1 MMGIR
6 YLSIKATMPHCHT
19 PRSMV
24 PPSVSFPFPFIFI
37 IPLPMFIAITPPTAT
52 AETLRV
58 YNQLFSLG
66 LQALHLR
73 LPSADRAAYEAA
85 ICAIE
90 PKYRHRLVLCDHF
103 DLLPITGAGG
113 IHLRTSLI
121 GRWHELSHYGGRI
134 SVSAHNIDELE
145 HLPFSPTYALL
156 SPAFDSIS
164 KVGYQAGLDLE
175 DCRERLPRLP
185 FPVVALGGIT
195 PERAREVLQYG
206 FSGTAALGYL
216 SAGPIERFVE
226 FDLPCVLSLAGHD
239 PTSGAGLVADARA
252 ITAESGYPLTIC
264 TALTEQHESHFVS
277 VLPLSWAQIERP
289 LLCLLEKHRPLSAKI
304 GLVANLEEALR
315 LVKTLQL
322 HGVRH
327 IIWDPILSA
336 TASSESIHPTYSNQ
350 TLRQLLSAVSL
361 ITPNRPEAIRLF
373 GSDQPDPLKKLSQK
387 HQIAILLKGGHSE
400 DEHLSCDQLYLPTG
414 NTYVYSV
421 PRTPHDKHGTG
432 CTLSAVIATKLAQGY
447 DLPTAC
453 RLGQWAV
460 DRLRRSS
467 TQLLGNLETNAARLS
482 KETRL
487 ETCHL
492 QYITDS
498 QDLDELLNRA
508 RAALQGG
515 IRWIQLRMKHS
526 NSSDRL
532 RAALALKEEMK
543 SYTGATLI
551 IDDDVE
557 VALECDAH
565 GVHLGLN
572 DMPIGEARKLLG
584 SDKIIGGTCN
594 RAEDIELRALEG
606 ADYVG
611 VGPWRM
617 TYTKERLAPIL
628 GKEGMS
634 NLVARHR
641 QLPHP
646 IPIIGIG
653 GIELADL
660 ATLASL
666 GLSGIALSGLVNH
679 AEDVATQAHLVIA
692 EIDKHWGK

>member
-1 MMGIR
+1 
-6 YLSIKATMPHCHT
+6 
-19 PRSMV
+19 
-24 PPSVSFPFPFIFI
+24 
-37 IPLPMFIAITPPTAT
+37 MFIAITPPTAT

-58 YNQLFSLG
+58 YNQLFALG

-73 LPSADRAAYEAA
+73 LLSADRSAYEAA

-121 GRWHELSHYGGRI
+121 DRWREFSHYGGRI
-134 SVSAHNIDELE
+134 SASAHSIDELE
-145 HLPFSPTYALL
+145 HLPFTPTYALL
-156 SPAFDSIS
+156 GPAFDSIS
-164 KVGYQAGLDLE
+164 KVGYRAGLNLE

-185 FPVVALGGIT
+185 FPVIALGGIT
-195 PERAREVLQYG
+195 PQRAREVLQYG
-206 FSGTAALGYL
+206 FSGAAALGYL
-216 SAGPIERFVE
+216 SDNPRERFVE

-252 ITAESGYPLTIC
+252 IAVERGYPLTIC
-264 TALTEQHESHFVS
+264 TALTEQHESHFAS
-277 VLPLSWAQIERP
+277 VLPLSWEQIERP

-315 LVKTLQL
+315 LVEALQC

-336 TASSESIHPTYSNQ
+336 TASSETIHPTYSHQ
-350 TLRQLLSAVSL
+350 TLSQILDAVSL

-373 GSDQPDPLKKLSQK
+373 GSDQPETLKELSKK

-400 DEHLSCDQLYLPTG
+400 DVYLSCDQLHLSTG
-414 NTYVYSV
+414 DTYIYSV

-447 DLPTAC
+447 DFPMAC

-467 TQLLGNLETNAARLS
+467 TQLLGSLETNTAGFN

-526 NSSDRL
+526 TSSERL

-543 SYTGATLI
+543 RYASSTLI

-557 VALECDAH
+557 VALQCDAH

-572 DMPIGEARKLLG
+572 DMPIAEARKLLG

-628 GKEGMS
+628 GETGMR
-634 NLVARHR
+634 NLVTRHR
-641 QLPHP
+641 QLPHSMP
-646 IPIIGIG
+646 IVGIG
-653 GIELADL
+653 GIELEDFG
-660 ATLASL
+660 TLAWL
-666 GLSGIALSGLVNH
+666 GLSGIALSGLINH
-679 AEDVATQAHLVIA
+679 AEDVTEQARLVVV
-692 EIDKHWGK
+692 EIDKYWGK